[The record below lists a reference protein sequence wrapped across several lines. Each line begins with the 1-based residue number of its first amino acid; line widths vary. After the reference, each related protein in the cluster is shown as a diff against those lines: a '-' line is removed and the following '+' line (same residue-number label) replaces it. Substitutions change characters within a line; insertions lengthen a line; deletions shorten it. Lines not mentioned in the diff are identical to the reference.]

1 MVERKVF
8 YFGVWQMGE
17 RVDSCPKANFPTDNQ
32 GRRTFKREFQR
43 CIGEG
48 RVLQAEIAQ
57 SALTVILKLVMQ

>member
-1 MVERKVF
+1 
-8 YFGVWQMGE
+8 MGE
-17 RVDSCPKANFPTDNQ
+17 RVDSCPKTNFPTDNQ

-48 RVLQAEIAQ
+48 RGLQAEIAQ